1 MPVSFSGWLS
11 EFRENLE
18 EDPKRAAL
26 QSLYCS
32 YLGAWYTVSSRFDPG
47 TNIYERDWD
56 ALIILDACR
65 VDALREVAD
74 EYPFLDAEGIES
86 VTSIGCS
93 SYEWMVK
100 TFTEEYREEIAETA
114 HLTANGFAEPVFE
127 DGVYGPS
134 VAVPF
139 GWPKREVVDADAFAT
154 LDHVWRGGRDERLG
168 NVPPSYMTDW
178 AIEAGRETDA
188 ERMLVHYA
196 QPHTPYMARADAEDR
211 EPTDVEMH
219 PWPALRSGEADYE
232 EVWEL
237 YLDNLRYVLDE
248 VTVLLENLDAE
259 TVAITADHGE
269 AFGEFGAHGHPD
281 GLLLPQIK
289 RVPWVET
296 TATDRGWRQP
306 TLDRASEVA
315 AEPEAEV
322 EEHLADLGYM

>member
-1 MPVSFSGWLS
+1 MPVSFGGWLS

-18 EDPKRAAL
+18 EDPKRAVL

-47 TNIYERDWD
+47 TNVYERDWD

-74 EYPFLDAEGIES
+74 EYEFLGEVGSLTS
-86 VTSIGCS
+86 VGCS

-100 TFTEEYREEIAETA
+100 TFTEAYREEIAETA
-114 HLTANGFAEPVFE
+114 HVTANGFAEPVFE
-127 DGVYGPS
+127 DGIYGPS

-139 GWPKREVVDADAFAT
+139 GWPKRDVVGADAFAT

-178 AIEAGRETDA
+178 AIAAGRETDA
-188 ERMLVHYA
+188 GRLLVHYA

-211 EPTDVEMH
+211 EPTDVEMD
-219 PWPALRSGEADYE
+219 PWPALRSGEADYDA
-232 EVWEL
+232 VREL
-237 YLDNLRYVLDE
+237 YLDNLRYALDS
-248 VTVLLENLDAE
+248 VAVLLDNLDAE
-259 TVAITADHGE
+259 RVVITADHGE

-289 RVPWVET
+289 RVPWAVT
-296 TATDRGWRQP
+296 TATDRRTHRP
-306 TLDRASEVA
+306 TLDRASEAA
-315 AEPEAEV
+315 AEPEAGV